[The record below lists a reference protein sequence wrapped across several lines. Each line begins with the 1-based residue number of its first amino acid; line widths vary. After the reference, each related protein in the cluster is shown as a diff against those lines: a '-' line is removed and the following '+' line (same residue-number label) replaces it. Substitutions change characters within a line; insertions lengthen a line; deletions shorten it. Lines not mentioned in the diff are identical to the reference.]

1 MLLPFPFHPF
11 CVLYS
16 SSEASSNHTELQKQ
30 RGTSGKEK
38 KCKCA
43 ETRLSVCVVQ
53 LKGLLVLRNCLSSVH
68 YCDDHSRLHFLN
80 RSANVLYSDIHSHL
94 LITSRVY

>member
-1 MLLPFPFHPF
+1 MFLPFPFHPF
-11 CVLYS
+11 CASYS

-43 ETRLSVCVVQ
+43 ETRLSVSVGTTEGTCTKEL
-53 LKGLLVLRNCLSSVH
+53 LK
-68 YCDDHSRLHFLN
+68 
-80 RSANVLYSDIHSHL
+80 
-94 LITSRVY
+94 